1 MELILCSNHAKCGGQ
16 CNTSDE
22 RDAGLC
28 DECREA
34 KLLLDTQEDYLSQVD
49 VAFDRIAKAAN
60 IGPATPAQIA
70 DFVSA
75 NLAS

>member
-1 MELILCSNHAKCGGQ
+1 MELILCKNHAECGGQ

-22 RDAGLC
+22 RDAGMC

-34 KLLLDTQEDYLSQVD
+34 KLVLEIQDEYLSQVD
-49 VAFDRIAKAAN
+49 AAFDRIAKAAR

-70 DFVSA
+70 DFVCA
-75 NLAS
+75 NLAA